1 MAMDNIIGLEKSPGT
16 GGDKMDSVAE
26 RKARLLRQ
34 GDFYRVGIAH
44 AKARI
49 KHDARPDV
57 LFHSALDHATWA
69 VRSRIDSVLHPT
81 GISVASIMPY
91 AATIVGFITR
101 RRLIK
106 PALGVAAVLGGL
118 AWYLQQRRTGQ
129 AQEL

>member
-1 MAMDNIIGLEKSPGT
+1 MENIIGLEKTPGKN
-16 GGDKMDSVAE
+16 GVVEESLSE

-57 LFHSALDHATWA
+57 LFHSALDHATFA

-91 AATIVGFITR
+91 AATIIGFITR

-106 PALGVAAVLGGL
+106 PALGVAAVLGGV

-129 AQEL
+129 AQDA

>member
-1 MAMDNIIGLEKSPGT
+1 MDNIIGL
-16 GGDKMDSVAE
+16 DKKAGKGAAESVSE

-69 VRSRIDSVLHPT
+69 VRARIDSVLHPT
-81 GISVASIMPY
+81 GISVAAIMPY
-91 AATIVGFITR
+91 VATILGVITR
-101 RRLIK
+101 RRLVK
-106 PALGVAAVLGGL
+106 PAIGVAAVLGGL
-118 AWYLQQRRTGQ
+118 VWYLQQRRTRE
-129 AQEL
+129 APSV

>member
-1 MAMDNIIGLEKSPGT
+1 MDNIIGLEKKPDK
-16 GGDKMDSVAE
+16 GGAKTDSVSE

-44 AKARI
+44 AKAQI
-49 KHDARPDV
+49 KHDSRPDV

-91 AATIVGFITR
+91 AATIIGFITR

-106 PALGVAAVLGGL
+106 PAIGVAAVVGGVV
-118 AWYLQQRRTGQ
+118 WYLQQRRTRD
-129 AQEL
+129 AQTL

>member
-1 MAMDNIIGLEKSPGT
+1 MDNIIGLEKTPGK
-16 GGDKMDSVAE
+16 GGAKAESLSE

-44 AKARI
+44 ARAQI
-49 KHDARPDV
+49 KHDSRPDV

-91 AATIVGFITR
+91 AATIIGFITR
-101 RRLIK
+101 RRLVK
-106 PALGVAAVLGGL
+106 PAIGVAAL
-118 AWYLQQRRTGQ
+118 AAGVVWYLQRRRTGE
-129 AQEL
+129 A

>member
-1 MAMDNIIGLEKSPGT
+1 MDNIIGLEKNPGK
-16 GGDKMDSVAE
+16 GGAKAESLSE

-44 AKARI
+44 ARAQI
-49 KHDARPDV
+49 KHDSRPDV

-91 AATIVGFITR
+91 AATIIGFITR
-101 RRLIK
+101 RRLVK
-106 PALGVAAVLGGL
+106 PAIGVAAL
-118 AWYLQQRRTGQ
+118 AAGVVWYLQRRRTGE
-129 AQEL
+129 A

>member
-1 MAMDNIIGLEKSPGT
+1 MENIIGLEKTPGKH
-16 GGDKMDSVAE
+16 GVAEDSLSE

-49 KHDARPDV
+49 KHEARPDV
-57 LFHSALDHATWA
+57 LFHSALDHATFA

-91 AATIVGFITR
+91 AATIIGFITR
-101 RRLIK
+101 RRLVK
-106 PALGVAAVLGGL
+106 PALALTAVLGGV

-129 AQEL
+129 AQDT